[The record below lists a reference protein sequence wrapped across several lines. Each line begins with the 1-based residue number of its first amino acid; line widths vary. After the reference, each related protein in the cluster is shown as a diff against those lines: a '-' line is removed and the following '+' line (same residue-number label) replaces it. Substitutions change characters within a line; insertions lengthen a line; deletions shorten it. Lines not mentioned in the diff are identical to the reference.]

1 MRLGA
6 KLTLWVLIPL
16 LLVLMTFT
24 LVTLQREREVHQR
37 EVREE
42 AERIANTLAI
52 SVTEALRR
60 RSPAEINRIAEESAL
75 EKSRFGLAV
84 FDSEGRPI
92 LTWGLAWG
100 TGAIGPRELAT
111 LSSIPRGMG
120 VVEQV
125 GGTTVR
131 SHLVTLSSGGKLLGG
146 LKVSV
151 GLQETQRVLDRERNY
166 FLGMLAVVCVVMI
179 ALVSLTIR
187 RTVSLPLRRLMGRIA
202 ALGRGEA
209 PEDVTIPGKDEVAQ
223 LARQF
228 NLLAQHL
235 DEARRRLLQESEYAR
250 NVIQNITDGI
260 IGVDS
265 GLRIRTW
272 NQAMVERYGIAESE
286 VLGHHLFEAFPALE
300 REGLGEELER
310 LLDGERRTFSLRSFE
325 HETLHRGRAVLNIR
339 GSALRG
345 STDQVEGAVLAIE
358 DLTDRVSLERE
369 VQQAE
374 KLAVVGQLAAGIA
387 HQIGTPLN
395 VISGSAE
402 YLMMERG
409 TDRPRPQELEIIVAQ
424 TDRIT
429 KLIQQLLNF
438 ARPARMALQPLRLN
452 DLVRDVLG
460 LTEHQ
465 IAKERIAVKTDFQP
479 DLPAI
484 TGDENQLEQAFL
496 NIVVNAWHA
505 MPMGGTLTIR
515 TRSAPTAD
523 RPRRAGRDAPAGVE
537 VTIADTGIGIPAEHL
552 PRIFDPFFSTKG
564 VGKGTGLGLA
574 ITRRILE
581 DHHGIIEVASEV
593 GRGTTFTIYLPAE
606 GFTHDDDGARSDRG

>member
-52 SVTEALRR
+52 SATEALRR
-60 RSPAEINRIAEESAL
+60 RSPADIHRIAEESAL

-84 FDSEGRPI
+84 YDSEGRPI

-100 TGAIGPRELAT
+100 TGAIGPRELAR
-111 LSSIPRGMG
+111 LSSIPRGVG
-120 VVEQV
+120 VVEQE

-131 SHLVTLSSGGKLLGG
+131 SHLVTLSSGGELLGG
-146 LKVSV
+146 LKASVS
-151 GLQETQRVLDRERNY
+151 LQETQEVLDRERDY
-166 FLGMLAVVCVVMI
+166 FLGMLAVVCIVMI

-187 RTVSLPLRRLMGRIA
+187 RTVSLPLHGLMGRIA

-209 PEDVTIPGKDEVAQ
+209 PEDVTVPGKDEVAQ
-223 LARQF
+223 LAREF
-228 NLLAQHL
+228 NLLARHL

-272 NQAMVERYGIAESE
+272 NRAMVERYGIAESE
-286 VLGHHLFEAFPALE
+286 VLGRHLFEAFAGLE
-300 REGLGEELER
+300 REGLREELDR
-310 LLDGERRTFSLRSFE
+310 LLGGERRTFSLRNFE
-325 HETLHRGRAVLNIR
+325 HETLRRGRVVLNIR

-345 STDQVEGAVLAIE
+345 STDQVEGAVLGIE
-358 DLTDRVSLERE
+358 DVTDRVSLERE

-402 YLMMERG
+402 YLMMEWG

-429 KLIQQLLNF
+429 KLIEQLLNF

-452 DLVRDVLG
+452 DLMRDVLG

-465 IAKERIAVKTDFQP
+465 IAKGRIAIETDFQP

-515 TRSAPTAD
+515 TRSAPMAD
-523 RPRRAGRDAPAGVE
+523 RPRRAGRAAPASVE
-537 VTIADTGIGIPAEHL
+537 VIIADTGIGIPAEHL

-574 ITRRILE
+574 ITRRIVE
-581 DHHGIIEVASEV
+581 DHQGIIEVVSEV
-593 GRGTTFTIYLPAE
+593 GRGTTFTIQLPAE
-606 GFTHDDDGARSDRG
+606 GVHA

>member
-1 MRLGA
+1 MKLGV

-16 LLVLMTFT
+16 LLVLMTFA
-24 LVTLQREREVHQR
+24 LVILHREREEHQGD
-37 EVREE
+37 VWEE
-42 AERIANTLAI
+42 SERMANTLAI
-52 SVTEALRR
+52 AMTDALRR
-60 RSPAEINRIAEESAL
+60 GSLGDINRVAEESAL
-75 EKSRFGLAV
+75 KKSRFGLV
-84 FDSEGRPI
+84 VYDSQGRPI
-92 LTWGLAWG
+92 MTWGLAWG
-100 TGAIGPRELAT
+100 AGAIAPHELAS
-111 LSSIPRGMG
+111 LSSVRRGVG
-120 VVEQV
+120 VVEKE
-125 GGTTVR
+125 GNTLVR
-131 SHLVTLSSGGKLLGG
+131 SHLVALSSGGELLGG

-151 GLQETQRVLDRERNY
+151 SLQDMQEVLDRERNY
-166 FLGMLAVVCVVMI
+166 FLGMVAVTCIVLI
-179 ALVSLTIR
+179 TLISFTIR
-187 RTVSLPLRRLMGRIA
+187 RTVGLPIHGLMGRIG
-202 ALGRGEA
+202 ALARGEV
-209 PEDVTIPGKDEVAQ
+209 PEDVTIPGRDEVAQ
-223 LARQF
+223 LAREF
-228 NLLAQHL
+228 NTLARHL
-235 DEARRRLLQESEYAR
+235 DEARRRLVQESEYAH

-272 NQAMVERYGIAESE
+272 NWAMVERYGITESE
-286 VLGHHLFEAFPALE
+286 VQSRPLFEAFPTLE
-300 REGLGEELER
+300 KEGLDKEMKR
-310 LLDGERRTFSLRSFE
+310 LLGGEQRTFSLRSFE
-325 HETLHRGRAVLNIR
+325 HETLRRGRVVLNIR

-358 DLTDRVSLERE
+358 DVTDRMSLERE

-402 YLMMERG
+402 YLMMEWGAERG
-409 TDRPRPQELEIIVAQ
+409 CPKELEIIVAQ

-438 ARPARMALQPLRLN
+438 ARPTRMALQSLQLN
-452 DLVRDVLG
+452 DLLRDVLG

-465 IAKERIAVKTDFQP
+465 IAKERIAIKTDFQL

-496 NIVVNAWHA
+496 NIVINAWHA
-505 MPMGGTLTIR
+505 MPMGGSLTIQ
-515 TRSAPTAD
+515 TRSVLLED
-523 RPRRAGRDAPAGVE
+523 RLHRTGRPAPAGVE
-537 VTIADTGIGIPAEHL
+537 VIIADTGIGIPAEHL

-574 ITRRILE
+574 IARRIVE

-593 GRGTTFTIYLPAE
+593 GRGTTFTIGLPAE
-606 GFTHDDDGARSDRG
+606 GNAA

>member
-16 LLVLMTFT
+16 LLVLITFT
-24 LVTLQREREVHQR
+24 LVTLRREREVHQR
-37 EVREE
+37 EVWEE
-42 AERIANTLAI
+42 AERIANTLGIA
-52 SVTEALRR
+52 VTEALRR
-60 RSPAEINRIAEESAL
+60 QSPGDINRVAEESAL
-75 EKSRFGLAV
+75 DKSRFGLAV
-84 FDSEGRPI
+84 YDSQGRPI
-92 LTWGLAWG
+92 MTWGLAWG
-100 TGAIGPRELAT
+100 AGAIGARELAG
-111 LSSIPRGMG
+111 LSSIPRGVG
-120 VVEQV
+120 VVEQE
-125 GGTTVR
+125 GSTMVR
-131 SHLVTLSSGGKLLGG
+131 SHLVALSSGGELLGA

-151 GLQETQRVLDRERNY
+151 SLQEMQQVLDRERNY
-166 FLGMLAVVCVVMI
+166 FLGMVAVVGIVLI

-187 RTVSLPLRRLMGRIA
+187 RTVSLPLHGLMGRIA

-209 PEDVTIPGKDEVAQ
+209 PKDVTVPGKDEVAQ
-223 LARQF
+223 LARDF
-228 NLLAQHL
+228 NLLARHL

-272 NQAMVERYGIAESE
+272 NRAMVERYGIAESE
-286 VLGHHLFEAFPALE
+286 VLGRHLFEAFPALD
-300 REGLGEELER
+300 REGLGEELNR
-310 LLDGERRTFSLRSFE
+310 LLSGERRTFGLRNFE
-325 HETLHRGRAVLNIR
+325 HETLRRGRVVLNIR

-345 STDQVEGAVLAIE
+345 STDQVEGAVLGIE
-358 DLTDRVSLERE
+358 DVTDRVSLERE

-402 YLMMERG
+402 YLMMEWG
-409 TDRPRPQELEIIVAQ
+409 ADRSRPQELEIIVAQ

-429 KLIQQLLNF
+429 KIIQQLLNF
-438 ARPARMALQPLRLN
+438 ARPGRMALQSVKLN
-452 DLVRDVLG
+452 DLLRDVLG

-465 IAKERIAVKTDFQP
+465 IAKERIAIKPDFQP
-479 DLPAI
+479 DLLMI

-496 NIVVNAWHA
+496 NIVINAWHA
-505 MPMGGTLTIR
+505 MPTGGTLSIR
-515 TRSAPTAD
+515 TRSGPMGA
-523 RPRRAGRDAPAGVE
+523 RLHRSGRAAPANVE
-537 VTIADTGIGIPAEHL
+537 VIITDTGIGIPAEHL

-574 ITRRILE
+574 ITRRIVE
-581 DHHGIIEVASEV
+581 DHHGLIEVVSEV
-593 GRGTTFTIYLPAE
+593 GRGTTFTIRLPAE
-606 GFTHDDDGARSDRG
+606 GVAA